1 MVQEK
6 VYKLVNNKVWVDITN
21 IRKKHSTFDN
31 QKKIRDMKIFSK
43 EMLINAGITLAV
55 VMVGLYV
62 HDKFVAP
69 KLASGGSSDAEA

>member
-1 MVQEK
+1 MIIK
-6 VYKLVNNKVWVDITN
+6 KKL
-21 IRKKHSTFDN
+21 
-31 QKKIRDMKIFSK
+31 DMKIFSK

-69 KLASGGSSDAEA
+69 KLASGSEGAEA

>member
-1 MVQEK
+1 
-6 VYKLVNNKVWVDITN
+6 
-21 IRKKHSTFDN
+21 
-31 QKKIRDMKIFSK
+31 MKIFSK

-69 KLASGGSSDAEA
+69 KIATGGTSDTPQA

>member
-1 MVQEK
+1 MSIQK
-6 VYKLVNNKVWVDITN
+6 N
-21 IRKKHSTFDN
+21 IS
-31 QKKIRDMKIFSK
+31 MKIFSK

-69 KLASGGSSDAEA
+69 KLATDSTSDTTQA

>member
-1 MVQEK
+1 MNQ
-6 VYKLVNNKVWVDITN
+6 IQ
-21 IRKKHSTFDN
+21 KKHNTFDN

-69 KLASGGSSDAEA
+69 KLASGSSSTEA